1 MNRWRREWERWEG
14 GREWEKYGG
23 GGSEEWERINL
34 R

>member
-1 MNRWRREWERWEG
+1 MEKGVGEMG
-14 GREWEKYGG
+14 GRKGVGEIWG